1 MWDNKM
7 VGDRVSVVIPVYNEA
22 DNIAELFHELAS
34 VLDRLGKEYEIIF
47 IDDCST
53 DSTPAVLHELRKSSS
68 RLKAIRLRRNSGQS
82 AAMSAGFDHAGGD
95 LIITMDGDLQND
107 PDDIP
112 SLLNKMAEGYD
123 VVCGWRANRKDPLT
137 KKLFSRFSNT
147 LRHFLINDN
156 IHDYGC
162 TLRTYKKECIG
173 DFELWGDMH
182 RYIPALIR
190 INGYRVG
197 EAKVNHRERLHG
209 KSKYNWKRLF
219 KGFADLLV
227 VTFWSRFATRPMH
240 VFGTGGLII
249 CTVGA
254 LATLY
259 FIIER
264 LFFNMGLSDKP
275 LFILSILSVII
286 GLQFIAFGILA
297 DITLKTYYN
306 QKKFKNYRIDKT
318 MGFDSER
325 RVDGQ

>member
-82 AAMSAGFDHAGGD
+82 AAMSAGFDHVGGD

-107 PDDIP
+107 PADIP
-112 SLLNKMAEGYD
+112 LLLDKMEEGYD

-162 TLRTYKKECIG
+162 TLRAYKKECIS

-209 KSKYNWKRLF
+209 KSIDHAENPARN
-219 KGFADLLV
+219 
-227 VTFWSRFATRPMH
+227 P
-240 VFGTGGLII
+240 
-249 CTVGA
+249 A
-254 LATLY
+254 L
-259 FIIER
+259 
-264 LFFNMGLSDKP
+264 
-275 LFILSILSVII
+275 
-286 GLQFIAFGILA
+286 
-297 DITLKTYYN
+297 
-306 QKKFKNYRIDKT
+306 
-318 MGFDSER
+318 R
-325 RVDGQ
+325 RHGREIPGWRKL